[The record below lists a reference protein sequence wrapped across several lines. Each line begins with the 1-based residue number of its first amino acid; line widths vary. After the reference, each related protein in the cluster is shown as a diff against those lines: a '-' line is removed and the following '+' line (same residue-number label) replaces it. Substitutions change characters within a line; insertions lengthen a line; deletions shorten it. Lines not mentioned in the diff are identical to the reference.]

1 MDNKK
6 KLLSCEQCF
15 SSCAVDLSL
24 YQAPKR
30 DSSYFLISPVSA
42 GPTELGLVDAG
53 GTLQGLPVWMWLFP
67 REWISGVKQGK
78 AELWYCG
85 CLEVG

>member
-24 YQAPKR
+24 YQAPKC
-30 DSSYFLISPVSA
+30 DSSFLISSVSA

-67 REWISGVKQGK
+67 REWISGVKHRK
-78 AELWYCG
+78 AELWWGG
-85 CLEVG
+85 CLKAG